1 MAYGTNAIA
10 PDGDE
15 RALRGASGAVAI
27 PDRAVAV
34 RREFGAEDDGS
45 ARFNAN
51 ELLRIISK
59 WRWLILGTLVAST
72 LIAVLVTLA
81 MTPIYRASAMIEINA
96 QPGDATG
103 RQNEVQPQTTDPEQF
118 LRTQYGLLRSRAL
131 AERVAQS
138 LNLGNDPSFATGATP
153 QARQRAAA
161 GKIAANLEV
170 TPQPGSNLIELA
182 YYDNDAGRAA
192 RVANAI
198 SNGFIASNLERRF
211 NATAYARRFLQTRLA
226 AIRSRLE
233 QTERQL
239 VQYARNQGIVQLNS
253 GSEPGSAQNGDTLS
267 AQSLTSINQALATA
281 TGERIAAQQRYRE
294 AQGNATTQQV
304 MDNPTI
310 QNLRTQR
317 AQLQADY
324 DQKLSTFKP
333 GLPEMVALRE
343 RMSSIDRNLAAETR
357 NVTGALRA
365 NYAEALGRENQLRGQ
380 VAKLRGDVL
389 DLRGRG
395 IEYTIL
401 QRDVDTNR
409 TLYDALLQRYKEIG
423 VAGGV
428 GESQAAIVDTA
439 VRPGSPYSPN
449 FPLNLGVGIAA
460 GLVLGLAAAF
470 GIEFID
476 DTIKSPEDVLGK
488 LKMPLLGLVPKIGKD
503 SSLPDELADQRSEVA
518 ESYLSI
524 MTSLQFATSKGM
536 PRTILVSSS
545 RAAEGK
551 TSTSLAL
558 SQNFARVGA
567 SVLLIDADLRKP
579 SFKGGGSE
587 GRGLSML
594 LTTSDSVMDHVV
606 DTYVENLSLLP
617 GGTIPPNPA
626 ELLSTG
632 RIAHILREAREKF
645 DVVIVDAPPVLGLAD
660 APVLASLCEATVM
673 VVQSG
678 VQRRP
683 VLNSLRRLLEANAA
697 VSGVVLTKFNAKASG
712 YGYGYGY
719 AYGYGYGERY
729 GENASSRPLI
739 DMAS

>member
-1 MAYGTNAIA
+1 MAYGINAIA
-10 PDGDE
+10 PDGEDRSVRHE
-15 RALRGASGAVAI
+15 SGEIVPAG
-27 PDRAVAV
+27 RAVAA
-34 RREFGAEDDGS
+34 RRDLAGEDDGS

-51 ELLRIISK
+51 ELLRVISK
-59 WRWLILGTLVAST
+59 WRWLILGSLVVST
-72 LIAVLVTLA
+72 LLAVLITLA
-81 MTPIYRASAMIEINA
+81 MTPIYRATAMIEINA
-96 QPGDATG
+96 NPGDATG
-103 RQNEVQPQTTDPEQF
+103 RQTEVGPQQDPEQF
-118 LRTQYGLLRSRAL
+118 LRTQYGLLRSRML
-131 AERVAQS
+131 ADRVAQS
-138 LNLGNDPSFATGATP
+138 LNLANDASFVTGATP
-153 QARQRAAA
+153 QARRRAAA
-161 GKIAANLEV
+161 SRVAGNLEV
-170 TPQPGSNLIELA
+170 IPQPGSNLIQLA
-182 YYDNDAGRAA
+182 YSDPDAGRAA
-192 RVANAI
+192 RVANAYAG
-198 SNGFIASNLERRF
+198 GFISSNLERRF

-226 AIRSRLE
+226 AIRARLE

-239 VQYARNQGIVQLNS
+239 VQYARNQGIVQINS
-253 GSEPGSAQNGDTLS
+253 GDSASNQAGDTLS
-267 AQSLTSINQALATA
+267 TQSLTSINQALAAA
-281 TGERIAAQQRYRE
+281 TGERIAAQQRYQQ
-294 AQGNATTQQV
+294 AQGNASTQQV

-333 GLPEMVALRE
+333 GLPEMVALRN
-343 RMSSIDRNLAAETR
+343 RMTSIDRNLAAETR

-365 NYAEALGRENQLRGQ
+365 NYAEALGRESELRGQ

-428 GESQAAIVDTA
+428 GESQAAVVDDA
-439 VRPGSPYSPN
+439 ERPGSPYTPN
-449 FPLNLGVGIAA
+449 FPLNLGIGIAA
-460 GLVLGLAAAF
+460 GLILGLAAAF

-488 LKMPLLGLVPKIGKD
+488 LKMPLLGLVPKIDKN
-503 SSLPDELADQRSEVA
+503 SSLPEELADQRSEVSEA
-518 ESYLSI
+518 YLSI

-579 SFKGGGSE
+579 SFKGDGAE

-683 VLNSLRRLLEANAA
+683 VLNSLRRLIEANAQ
-697 VSGVVLTKFNAKASG
+697 VSGIVLTKFNAKASG

-729 GENASSRPLI
+729 GADASSRPLI